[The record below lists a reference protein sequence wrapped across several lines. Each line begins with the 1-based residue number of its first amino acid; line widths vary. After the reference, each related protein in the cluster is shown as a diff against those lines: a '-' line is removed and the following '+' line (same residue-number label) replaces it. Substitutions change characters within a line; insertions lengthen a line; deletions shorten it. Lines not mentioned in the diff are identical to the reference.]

1 MCAVQTLQMKKQTDG
16 EIQRLVLDELRWDP
30 RVHASDVGVQVKQG
44 VVTLTGRVTSLGKQ
58 VAAVRAAHRV
68 KGVLGV
74 FDELEVPAP
83 ESGAPRDSDLAH
95 AVREA
100 LRWNVFVDEGPVHS
114 TVSGGWVTL
123 EGEVSDWFQRDAAV
137 RAVRDLAGV
146 RGLTNLLTVKRPKVE
161 AGVARAAIDSALE
174 RRSDLQGKGIAIV
187 VKNGVVKLTGSVRS
201 WPEKRAVERACGF
214 TPGVVRVENQLVIDS
229 CS

>member
-1 MCAVQTLQMKKQTDG
+1 MQTLQMMKKQTDG

-30 RVHASDVGVQVKQG
+30 RVHASDIGVQVKQG
-44 VVTLTGRVTSLGKQ
+44 AVTLTGRVTSLGKQ
-58 VAAVRAAHRV
+58 VAAIRAAHRV

-83 ESGAPRDSDLAH
+83 ESGAPRDSDLGH

-100 LRWNVFVDEGPVHS
+100 LRWNVFVDEGSVHS

-137 RAVRDLAGV
+137 RVVRDLAGV
-146 RGLTNLLTVKRPKVE
+146 RGLTNLLTVKRPTVE
-161 AGVARAAIDSALE
+161 AEVIRAAIDSALDRQADHEPE
-174 RRSDLQGKGIAIV
+174 RIAV
-187 VKNGVVKLTGSVRS
+187 GVKNGVVRLTGAVRS
-201 WPEKRAVERACGF
+201 WSEKRAVERACGF
-214 TPGVVRVENQLVIDS
+214 TGGVVRVENQLVIDS
-229 CS
+229 RS

>member
-1 MCAVQTLQMKKQTDG
+1 VQTLQMQKQTDA
-16 EIQRLVLDELRWDP
+16 EIQKLVLEELRWDP
-30 RVHASDVGVQVKQG
+30 RVRAGDVGVQVKQG

-68 KGVLGV
+68 KGVRDV

-83 ESGAPRDSDLAH
+83 ETGAPRDSDLAH

-100 LRWNVFVDEGPVHS
+100 LRWNVFVDERAVHS

-123 EGEVSDWFQRDAAV
+123 EGEVGDWFQRDAAV

-146 RGLTNLLTVKRPKVE
+146 RGLTNLLTVKRPREE
-161 AGVARAAIDSALE
+161 AGVARAAIDSALA
-174 RRSDLQGKGIAIV
+174 RRSDLQAQGVAIV
-187 VKNGVVKLTGSVRS
+187 VKNGVVKLRGSVRS
-201 WPEKRAVERACGF
+201 WQAKRAVERACGF
-214 TPGVVRVENQLVIDS
+214 TPGVVRVENQLVIDP
-229 CS
+229 CP